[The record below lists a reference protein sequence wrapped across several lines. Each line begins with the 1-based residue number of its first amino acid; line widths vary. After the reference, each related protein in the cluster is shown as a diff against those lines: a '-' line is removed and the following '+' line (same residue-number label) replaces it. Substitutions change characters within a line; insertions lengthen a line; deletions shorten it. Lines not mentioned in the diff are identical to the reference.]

1 MNIYK
6 MLMAIMRVIRLS
18 RRIMRVSYRV
28 RHQSSHKRFRHK
40 NRAVWGLAILV
51 VLMAFSSCDDYQP
64 ADNAIHVGYILC
76 ENHSCMRPTFLK
88 LPIRPWGLFLQNR
101 RKTIRS
107 WQSC

>member
-40 NRAVWGLAILV
+40 TEQYGDLPYWLFSWLLV
-51 VLMAFSSCDDYQP
+51 
-64 ADNAIHVGYILC
+64 HVTIISL
-76 ENHSCMRPTFLK
+76 PTM
-88 LPIRPWGLFLQNR
+88 
-101 RKTIRS
+101 
-107 WQSC
+107 QSM